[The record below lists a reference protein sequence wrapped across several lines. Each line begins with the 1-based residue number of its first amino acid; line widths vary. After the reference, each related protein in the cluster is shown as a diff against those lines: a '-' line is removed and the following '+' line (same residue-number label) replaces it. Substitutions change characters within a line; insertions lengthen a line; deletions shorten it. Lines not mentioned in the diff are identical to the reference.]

1 MRPRLLCSIAAAL
14 AVSCIKRVA
23 PTPPQERPA
32 YSGVALPFGQPGE
45 IPPESKVTWDF
56 GDGTPPLTGAA
67 VSHVF
72 ARAGVYTIVETI
84 TDKDGQSRTARTHV
98 AAVLRSL
105 PMPLPG
111 HGTAAL
117 L

>member
-1 MRPRLLCSIAAAL
+1 MRTLLCCIVAAL
-14 AVSCIKRVA
+14 AVSCIKRVI
-23 PTPPQERPA
+23 PTPPDGRTA
-32 YSGVALPFGQPGE
+32 YSAVALPFGQPGE
-45 IPPESKVTWDF
+45 IPPESKGPGAS
-56 GDGTPPLTGAA
+56 GDATPPLTGAA

-105 PMPLPG
+105 PMALPG
-111 HGTAAL
+111 DVKAA
-117 L
+117 